1 MSTLAEHEPSAVS
14 FATPS
19 LTTESRDAIDTPRFS
34 REVSASISVL
44 AATCILVVAY
54 WMRLPLLMGAAFFLL
69 FAVNSDLQTSR
80 ISNLL
85 NALGLLGAFGFSLI
99 FAGWAGLG
107 TSIMGAGSAF
117 AVGFMFYAVGFL
129 GAGDAKAITVLGAL
143 LGPHAVP
150 SLYFWMLLAGGL
162 LSLLLLAIRGEAGA
176 YFRRW
181 LAIISSSLSS
191 RRLAYSAPEAGS
203 TAAGG
208 VPFAVCMALG
218 VIAHATLGSP
228 W

>member
-80 ISNLL
+80 IPNSL
-85 NALGLLGAFGFSLI
+85 NALGLLAAFGCSLI
-99 FAGWAGLG
+99 FTGWAGLG
-107 TSIMGAGSAF
+107 ISIMGAGSAF
-117 AVGFMFYAVGFL
+117 AVGFILYAVGLL
-129 GAGDAKAITVLGAL
+129 GAGDAKAMMVLGAL

-176 YFRRW
+176 YSRRW
-181 LAIISSSLSS
+181 LAIISLSFSSH
-191 RRLAYSAPEAGS
+191 RLAYSAPEAGS
-203 TAAGG
+203 AAAGG

-218 VIAHATLGSP
+218 LIAHAILGSP